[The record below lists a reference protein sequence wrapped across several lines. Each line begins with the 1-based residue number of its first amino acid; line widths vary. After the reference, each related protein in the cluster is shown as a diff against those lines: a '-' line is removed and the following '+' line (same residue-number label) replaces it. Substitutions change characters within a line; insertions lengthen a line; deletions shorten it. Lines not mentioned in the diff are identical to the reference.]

1 MFWGLLLL
9 TAIITLNVLLL
20 TNVIILTNIYVN
32 WVILVGSFVGIG
44 ISFNMMYDVYKKR
57 QESKVE
63 FNQLEDTY
71 RFGKYEYG
79 VGLEDREY

>member
-1 MFWGLLLL
+1 MFWGLFLL

-20 TNVIILTNIYVN
+20 TNIITSTNIYVN
-32 WVILVGSFVGIG
+32 WLILVGSFVGIG
-44 ISFNMMYDVYKKR
+44 ISFNMMYDAYKKR
-57 QESKVE
+57 QDLKVK

-79 VGLEDREY
+79 VGLEEREY